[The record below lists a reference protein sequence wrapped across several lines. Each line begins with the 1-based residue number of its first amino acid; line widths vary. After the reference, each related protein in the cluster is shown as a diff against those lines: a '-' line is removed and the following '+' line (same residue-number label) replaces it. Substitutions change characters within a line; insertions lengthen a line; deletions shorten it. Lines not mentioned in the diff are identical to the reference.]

1 MDFIRTAY
9 STTVH
14 FKDLDPRV
22 STITWYKAPTG
33 ALAFPDHHYFGS
45 LNYTDRNSGTNPVGE
60 IVGALRPWSNGATP
74 AGILGTNF
82 CGAAADY
89 LGITAFRST
98 PMPLNSFGQPTCCDA
113 PFCVEFDTFRRA
125 RTLTHTGGSE
135 VYWLE
140 LDNPVF
146 GQYKWHLSTDAS
158 KGFAWKASGTN
169 CPSGIGAS
177 ALVSYTGGDPTTGVA
192 CLQTSSADRN
202 SASTWLVPGTAPYL
216 PGATIAIAAPAA
228 PARVQSQKA
237 GGATPLH
244 LTWPA
249 ATTLG
254 NFLWASFKHNGT
266 TAASSVPAG
275 WTILSNQILG
285 GGVVVTAFKKYA
297 ASESVSGNFGGGTL
311 GALILAE
318 YRNQARPVRSLL
330 QASTGFSATIATAN
344 VGPSGRQNE
353 LALATFSGG
362 VLGTYSAPTNGFLLA
377 QQVNAAVPTLAL
389 SDKAVSGSSTFQSS
403 LTYTSVNS
411 WGAMIETF

>member
-113 PFCVEFDTFRRA
+113 PFCVEFDNFRRA

-158 KGFAWKASGTN
+158 KGFAWKASG
-169 CPSGIGAS
+169 
-177 ALVSYTGGDPTTGVA
+177 
-192 CLQTSSADRN
+192 
-202 SASTWLVPGTAPYL
+202 PYL
-216 PGATIAIAAPAA
+216 PGATITVAAPAA